1 MLTNREPDW
10 NIDDLTDTEIYDAI
24 CYLEPAPTTAA
35 EQDSGDQDQGDGVVI
50 CVCLYIALGGLLGLP
65 VVLLEMMRFCGRA
78 KKMRLIADLWTG
90 EHLRTSGHLRLAV
103 TLVALNTFNRFVT
116 RMTHE
121 LR

>member
-35 EQDSGDQDQGDGVVI
+35 EQDSGDQDRV
-50 CVCLYIALGGLLGLP
+50 GGLLGLP

-78 KKMRLIADLWTG
+78 KKMRLIADLWTRRAFA
-90 EHLRTSGHLRLAV
+90 H
-103 TLVALNTFNRFVT
+103 
-116 RMTHE
+116 
-121 LR
+121 